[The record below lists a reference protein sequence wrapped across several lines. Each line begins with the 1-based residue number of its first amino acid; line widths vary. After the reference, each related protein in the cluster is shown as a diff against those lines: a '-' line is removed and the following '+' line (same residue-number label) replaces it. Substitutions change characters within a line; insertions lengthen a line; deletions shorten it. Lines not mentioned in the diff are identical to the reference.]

1 MTTRFAEGHHTL
13 QGFRMR
19 GSVTKSFY
27 PGNQILRS
35 NDAPLPECSAVIVV
49 VRYNP
54 QDMADSSSSQTANT
68 SAGPPPQAGAFAL
81 PRDITPAER
90 KTLIAGG
97 LGWML
102 DAMDVMLF
110 SLVVAYLLGEFSMD
124 TRIAGFLNS
133 LTLIASAIGGFLFGF
148 LADRMGRTRALMAS
162 ILVYSLASA
171 ACAFTHTVPQLAFFR
186 FVLGLGMGGEWTTA
200 AALIAETWRPE
211 HRGKA
216 LGLMQSAYAIGE
228 AIAALVVAVVLPYF
242 GWRAVFLVGVLP
254 ALVVLWIRR
263 RVPES
268 DLWKQRASQARR
280 VALSAL
286 LRGETLRNG
295 ILATA
300 MNSFAMFGYW
310 GLFIWI
316 PGYLSLPVAQGGRG
330 LSLAKTTSFFL
341 LLCGGKWLGY
351 TLFGFFAD
359 AYGRKRPYFGYLL
372 IAALL
377 VPVYGLVHTQLWLLI
392 LGPLVGFFGIGF
404 FSGFAAIAS
413 EIFPGEIRAT
423 AMGLSYNIGRGL
435 SAAAPFAVGSLAL
448 HFGIGT
454 AFLLPA
460 GAYLIAAMLALL
472 LPETRGRPLT

>member
-1 MTTRFAEGHHTL
+1 
-13 QGFRMR
+13 
-19 GSVTKSFY
+19 
-27 PGNQILRS
+27 
-35 NDAPLPECSAVIVV
+35 
-49 VRYNP
+49 
-54 QDMADSSSSQTANT
+54 MAHSSSSSPANT
-68 SAGPPPQAGAFAL
+68 AGTPQDQSSRFSL

-124 TRIAGFLNS
+124 TRTAGFLNS

-148 LADRMGRTRALMAS
+148 LADRIGRTRALMAS
-162 ILVYSLASA
+162 IFVYSLSSA

-200 AALIAETWRPE
+200 AALIAETWRAE

-228 AIAALVVAVVLPYF
+228 AIAALVVVVILPPF

-254 ALVVLWIRR
+254 ALLVLWIRR
-263 RVPES
+263 GVPES
-268 DLWKQRASQARR
+268 HLWKQRASETRASLG
-280 VALSAL
+280 ALV
-286 LRGETLRNG
+286 RGETLRNG

-359 AYGRKRPYFGYLL
+359 AFGRKRPYFAYLL

-377 VPVYGLVHTQLWLLI
+377 VPLYGLVHTQLWLVI

-448 HFGIGT
+448 HFGIGP

-460 GAYLIAAMLALL
+460 GAYLIAAALALL
-472 LPETRGRPLT
+472 LPETRARQLT

>member
-1 MTTRFAEGHHTL
+1 MTSGAPSSPAL
-13 QGFRMR
+13 A
-19 GSVTKSFY
+19 SV
-27 PGNQILRS
+27 R
-35 NDAPLPECSAVIVV
+35 
-49 VRYNP
+49 
-54 QDMADSSSSQTANT
+54 SSSPFQW
-68 SAGPPPQAGAFAL
+68 
-81 PRDITPAER
+81 PRDISSAER
-90 KTLIAGG
+90 KSLIAGG

-102 DAMDVMLF
+102 DAMDVMLY
-110 SLVVAYLLGEFSMD
+110 SLVLTYLIRDFSMSKGTAGLLG
-124 TRIAGFLNS
+124 S
-133 LTLIASAIGGFLFGF
+133 LTLIASAIGGFLFGV
-148 LADRMGRTRALMAS
+148 LADRIGRTRALMAS

-171 ACAFTHTVPQLAFFR
+171 ACGFSHSISQLAVFR
-186 FVLGLGMGGEWTTA
+186 FLLGLGMGGEWTTG
-200 AALIAETWRPE
+200 AALIAETWRAE

-228 AIAALVVAVVLPYF
+228 AVAALVVAIVLPHF

-254 ALVVLWIRR
+254 AIVVLWIRR
-263 RVPES
+263 SVPES
-268 DLWKQRASQARR
+268 ELWKQRAAGSQR
-280 VALSAL
+280 VKLSSL

-300 MNSFAMFGYW
+300 INSFAMFGYW

-351 TLFGFFAD
+351 ALFGFFAD
-359 AYGRKRPYFGYLL
+359 AYGRKRPYFAYLL

-377 VPVYGLVHTQLWLLI
+377 VPVYGLVHTPVWLLI
-392 LGPLVGFFGIGF
+392 LGPIVGFFGIGF

-413 EIFPGEIRAT
+413 EIFPGQIRAA
-423 AMGLSYNIGRGL
+423 AMGLSYNVGRGL

-448 HFGIGT
+448 HFGIGP

-460 GAYLIAAMLALL
+460 GAYLMAALLALL
-472 LPETRGRPLT
+472 LPETRAQQLT